1 MKKRK
6 KIPLLDREFPYKVV
20 AAGFNV
26 MRFRDQ
32 EGAWDAFNR
41 YRGPGS
47 CLLISYEAGET
58 KILKYKRVK

>member
-6 KIPLLDREFPYKVV
+6 RTLLDKEFPYKVV

-26 MRFRDQ
+26 MRFRD
-32 EGAWDAFNR
+32 EESARDAFDR

-47 CLLISYEAGET
+47 CLLISYATGVSL
-58 KILKYKRVK
+58 ILEYKRVK